1 MRRFDRVRSPFGGR
15 PPPELSPTTTP
26 RKQRGFSLLEMVVAI
41 AILGL
46 ALGALYQ
53 AASGATR
60 NVRVDERYA
69 YAVELARSLLAD
81 SAIVPDNGEQRR
93 GETAGGFVW
102 RVDAQPLPRPRD
114 SPLPPGLL
122 QEIEVGVS
130 WTDGGRRREVTLN
143 SIVEGAP
150 PNRGRR

>member
-1 MRRFDRVRSPFGGR
+1 LR
-15 PPPELSPTTTP
+15 PGLSAK
-26 RKQRGFSLLEMVVAI
+26 KQRGFSLLEMLVAI

-81 SAIVPDNGEQRR
+81 SAVVPANGEQRR

-102 RVDAQPLPRPRD
+102 RVDAQPLPQSRGAR
-114 SPLPPGLL
+114 LPPGLL

-130 WTDGGRRREVTLN
+130 WTDGGRRREVVLN

-150 PNRGRR
+150 RNQVRR

>member
-1 MRRFDRVRSPFGGR
+1 MRRSNGVRSPKG
-15 PPPELSPTTTP
+15 
-26 RKQRGFSLLEMVVAI
+26 KQRGFSLLEMLVAI

-81 SAIVPDNGEQRR
+81 NAVVPANGEQRR

-102 RVDAQPLPRPRD
+102 RVDARPLAQTRD
-114 SPLPPGLL
+114 SRLPPGLL

-130 WTDGGRRREVTLN
+130 WTDSGRTREVTLN

-150 PNRGRR
+150 PNQGGR

>member
-1 MRRFDRVRSPFGGR
+1 
-15 PPPELSPTTTP
+15 
-26 RKQRGFSLLEMVVAI
+26 SLLEMVVAV

-81 SAIVPDNGEQRR
+81 SAVVPASGEQRS

-102 RVDAQPLPRPRD
+102 RVDARPLQQARTAR
-114 SPLPPGLL
+114 LPPGLL

-130 WTDGGRRREVTLN
+130 WTDGGRRREVVLN

-150 PNRGRR
+150 GNQGRR